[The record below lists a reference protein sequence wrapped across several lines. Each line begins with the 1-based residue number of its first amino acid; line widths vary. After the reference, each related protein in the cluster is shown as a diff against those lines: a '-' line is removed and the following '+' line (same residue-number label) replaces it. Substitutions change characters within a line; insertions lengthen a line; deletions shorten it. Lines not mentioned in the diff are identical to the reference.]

1 MCELELVAR
10 RVCDALGVNGGDE
23 LVAAAAVGPVPV
35 EVAQRARE
43 ALRASIEA
51 DLALQRFVGRRR
63 AIEQAGAAR
72 VPRERER
79 ELGPGS
85 VRRVS
90 DDALRV
96 QRRER
101 LR

>member
-72 VPRERER
+72 VPRERE
-79 ELGPGS
+79 LGPGS